1 MSEEPGMLAAYDSQ
15 LRLDAEAQGALAHR
29 LLRWYPRE
37 GVLVEASAVPE
48 GTGDGP
54 FLPVMT
60 AVFAGEAGFIS
71 HGAVGQEGNAALLR
85 DELTRPGRLAAL
97 VDAGLT
103 AVLDLAGEVGGLEDE
118 SSTGSGRSGAAGG
131 EADGTGFSADTGLT
145 SDAGLAANTGL
156 TVGAGLTA
164 GAGPVTSAP
173 RAGTVLQG
181 GSPPA
186 GTPVQAPRRPLSTLE
201 WKTRSHDGLPGLGDA
216 LRAAGFTE
224 GEEESVMIGDAA
236 ALAVEVPLPDG
247 VSLQRVLTLEDAL
260 ALCIA
265 AEDAFGGSAA
275 DAPRRAADLM
285 GRLARGNG
293 TEAWMAVADGEVVS
307 GGRLE
312 PVPGTDFAGIWG
324 GFTLEEWRGQG
335 IYRAV
340 TAQRA
345 RAALAQG
352 ISLINSDSTD
362 YSRPIL
368 ERYGFVRVTG
378 TTPFE
383 REFG

>member
-1 MSEEPGMLAAYDSQ
+1 MGEEPDMLAAYDSQ
-15 LRLDAEAQGALAHR
+15 LRLDAEAQGALARR
-29 LLRWYPRE
+29 LLHWYPRE
-37 GVLVEASAVPE
+37 GMLVEASAVPE
-48 GTGDGP
+48 GAGDGP

-71 HGAVGQEGNAALLR
+71 HGAVGQQGNAALLR

-97 VDAGLT
+97 VDAGVA
-103 AVLDLAGEVGGLEDE
+103 AVLDLAGELGGLDDE
-118 SSTGSGRSGAAGG
+118 SATESGRNSAAGG
-131 EADGTGFSADTGLT
+131 EAEGTGFTADTALT
-145 SDAGLAANTGL
+145 TDTALA
-156 TVGAGLTA
+156 A
-164 GAGPVTSAP
+164 GAGSLTPAS
-173 RAGTVLQG
+173 RAGTALQS
-181 GSPPA
+181 GSVPA
-186 GTPVQAPRRPLSTLE
+186 GTPVRTPRRPLSTLE
-201 WKTRSHDGLPGLGDA
+201 WKTRSHDGLPGLGEA

-247 VSLQRVLTLEDAL
+247 VSLRQVLTLEDAL

>member
-15 LRLDAEAQGALAHR
+15 LRLDAEAQGALARR
-29 LLRWYPRE
+29 LLHWYPRE
-37 GVLVEASAVPE
+37 GVLTEAASAPE
-48 GTGDGP
+48 GGGDGP

-60 AVFAGEAGFIS
+60 AVFAGESGFIS
-71 HGAVGQEGNAALLR
+71 HGAVGQGEDAALLR

-97 VDAGLT
+97 VEAGVS
-103 AVLDLAGEVGGLEDE
+103 AVLDLAGERASVEDGSSSGPSLTHVAGDGAVGGLPGDQLSVPQE
-118 SSTGSGRSGAAGG
+118 GAARPSG
-131 EADGTGFSADTGLT
+131 S
-145 SDAGLAANTGL
+145 
-156 TVGAGLTA
+156 
-164 GAGPVTSAP
+164 VTSA
-173 RAGTVLQG
+173 A
-181 GSPPA
+181 
-186 GTPVQAPRRPLSTLE
+186 PVRAPRRPLSTLE
-201 WKTRSHDGLPGLGDA
+201 WKTRSHDGLLGLGAA

-236 ALAVEVPLPDG
+236 ALAVDVPLPDG
-247 VSLQRVLTLEDAL
+247 VSLQRVRSLEDAL
-260 ALCIA
+260 ALCVA

-285 GRLARGNG
+285 GRLGRGSG
-293 TEAWMAVADGEVVS
+293 TEAWMAVVDGEVVS

-383 REFG
+383 REF